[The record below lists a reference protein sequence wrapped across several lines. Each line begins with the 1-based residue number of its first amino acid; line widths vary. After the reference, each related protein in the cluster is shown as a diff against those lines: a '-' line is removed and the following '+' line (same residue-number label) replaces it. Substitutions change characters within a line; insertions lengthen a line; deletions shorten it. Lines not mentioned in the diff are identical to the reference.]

1 MAGTGGASG
10 GALDVLCIGNAI
22 VDVRAHA
29 SDADVTR
36 LGLAKGT
43 MTLIDAPT
51 AEKLY
56 SAMGSAVEASG
67 GSAGNTAAGLA
78 ALGARTAYIGKVRND
93 ELGRI
98 FTHDIRA
105 IGCAFDSPP
114 ATAGAGTA
122 RCLIYVTPD
131 AQRTM
136 ATYLGACAELGPD
149 DVDTA
154 LVARAG
160 IIYLEGYLWDRDAAK
175 AAFLAAAKASHAA
188 GHRVALSLS
197 DPFCV
202 DRHRNSFRDLVA
214 GHVDILF
221 ANEAEI
227 LSLYQVGSFDDA
239 LQRVCKDCQI
249 AALTRSEKGS
259 VAVSGD
265 EVHIVDAVNV
275 AKVVDTTGA
284 GDLHASGF
292 LYGLARGAGLAICG
306 RLGAICAGEA
316 IGHMGPRPEADLKA
330 LAKPALAAAGL

>member
-1 MAGTGGASG
+1 MTGTGGASG

-22 VDVRAHA
+22 VDVLAHA
-29 SDADVTR
+29 SDADIGR

-51 AEKLY
+51 AERLY
-56 SAMGSAVEASG
+56 GAMGPAVEASG

-136 ATYLGACAELGPD
+136 ATYLGACAELGTD
-149 DVDTA
+149 DVDAA

-160 IIYLEGYLWDRDAAK
+160 ITYLEGYLWDRDAAK
-175 AAFLAAAKASHAA
+175 AAFLKAAEAAHAA
-188 GHRVALSLS
+188 GKRVALSLS

-202 DRHRNSFRDLVA
+202 DRHRDSFRELVA

-239 LQRVCKDCQI
+239 LQRVRKDCQI

-259 VAVSGD
+259 VTVSGD
-265 EVHIVDAVNV
+265 EVHVIDAVK
-275 AKVVDTTGA
+275 AGKVVDTTGA
-284 GDLHASGF
+284 GDLYASGF
-292 LYGLARGAGLAICG
+292 LYGLARGAGLATCG
-306 RLGAICAGEA
+306 RLGSICAAEA
-316 IGHMGPRPEADLKA
+316 IAHMGPRPEADLEA
-330 LAKPALAAAGL
+330 LAKPALAGL